1 MRLFRKAVSLM
12 LTQVLAAAVVTA
24 SAAEALKAPLAQANT
39 ALQAGEAD
47 RALVLLESILQS
59 GADLA
64 QAHNLNCR
72 VRFTLEQWD
81 AAANECEKAV
91 NLDGQN
97 SNFHLWL
104 GRALGEKANRASFLS
119 AFSLGKRVKGEF
131 EEAVRLN
138 PRNAEAFADLG
149 EFYHSAPGILGGG
162 MDKAE
167 GVAGQLDKVDA
178 VRAHELRGRMAEKR
192 KEYDTAEME
201 LKQAIA
207 VSPRPAFQWTTLA
220 AFYQRR
226 ERWTEMEA
234 AVRSCVNAA
243 ERDRRA
249 GVALYDGAS
258 ILIATNRDL
267 ALAARMLEDY
277 LSGSAKTEEAP
288 AFVAHTRLARIKL
301 QLGDAAG
308 AERERLAALALA
320 HEYKPAQDLKL
331 HETKH

>member
-138 PRNAEAFADLG
+138 PRNAEALADLG
-149 EFYHSAPGILGGG
+149 EFYHSAPGIVGGG